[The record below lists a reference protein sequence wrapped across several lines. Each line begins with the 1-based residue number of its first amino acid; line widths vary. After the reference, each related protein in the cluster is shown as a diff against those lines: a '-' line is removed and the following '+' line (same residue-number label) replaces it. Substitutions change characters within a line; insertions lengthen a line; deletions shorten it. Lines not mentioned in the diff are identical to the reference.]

1 MHLSFFLY
9 GQFVRKFVSRRQ
21 SSQLGVSTQLW
32 GGSFIYGRAKI
43 DYRCTPIDRFPLRRL
58 RSVRVSQSSV
68 DVYTATSIPGDLLA
82 MVWGSVSYGK
92 KYSEGYPKIFVT
104 AVQLYLGTSTVYGT
118 TSSSRRSET
127 LTFG

>member
-1 MHLSFFLY
+1 MHSN
-9 GQFVRKFVSRRQ
+9 RSIP
-21 SSQLGVSTQLW
+21 SQ
-32 GGSFIYGRAKI
+32 I
-43 DYRCTPIDRFPLRRL
+43 
-58 RSVRVSQSSV
+58 RVSQSSV

-118 TSSSRRSET
+118 TSSSRSSYYSST
-127 LTFG
+127 GTTFRGARPIHLVEQDPIHSAAGGPYI